1 MKYFIILVCCFPFYC
16 FGQGQAYYV
25 PVKKVSVNAKPATN
39 DTLVASSLDIWQEKS
54 KKAGYCYLYIENTTG
69 YFVDLW
75 IEEIYLGR
83 LSPYSGVLRFD
94 AQSAA
99 WNKWYAKTAG
109 GKFLWSNTSYCND
122 ARFFSLQ
129 DKK

>member
-1 MKYFIILVCCFPFYC
+1 MKYLIILFFCLPFHC
-16 FGQGQAYYV
+16 FGQGQSYYV
-25 PVKKVSVNAKPATN
+25 PVKKVWVYPTMAIN
-39 DTLVASSLDIWQEKS
+39 DTLVAASSDTRQEKS
-54 KKAGYCYLYIENTTG
+54 KKAGYCYLYVENTTG

-75 IEEIYLGR
+75 TEEIYLGR
-83 LSPYSGVLRFD
+83 LSPYSGVMRFD

-99 WNKWYAKTAG
+99 WNKWHAKTAG
-109 GKFLWSNTSYCND
+109 GKFLWNYSSYCND